1 MHAAVF
7 VDFENLFLS
16 LKNRE
21 ELSGLRIRELS
32 LGILDHLK
40 ERLSQ
45 DKAPMVLGR
54 SYAAFDTYPGM
65 EVAHDL
71 ALMGFD
77 PQYVLVGH
85 AGKNSADVQ
94 LACDVCRVLYR
105 RPDID
110 AIVIVSG
117 DRDFIPI
124 ARQVLEENR
133 ELRVVAIPDSTSG
146 DLRMRVGKD
155 RFWNALDL
163 IDVDR
168 SSRGGVASAAGS
180 GGDAEQPAADPAG
193 GSGGGAED
201 SHKAAIVGHIPVT
214 WRTDELPKDDHIAE
228 RLQECVELILRSQAR
243 HGSSEVW
250 LSPFLKGPMSQHFSG
265 LVHPERRALINE
277 LRLRGAIQI
286 EERENQYADHPYSV
300 IVLDPA
306 NPLVRTA
313 ADRVKQNDDPNWC
326 IASYHVSLSSAAR
339 SRSAAL
345 LARRSRSATSSS
357 LATAL
362 SRTRRSCSSSSA
374 RSASRP
380 RTAAP
385 NSVASATRSAG
396 TPRSTT
402 VTRRSPRAA
411 APSRPTPDAT
421 ASSLASRTG
430 R

>member
-21 ELSGLRIRELS
+21 ELGGQRIRDLC
-32 LGILDHLK
+32 LGILEHLK
-40 ERLSQ
+40 ARLHA

-77 PQYVLVGH
+77 PQYVLTGH
-85 AGKNSADVQ
+85 GGKNSADVQ

-146 DLRMRVGKD
+146 DLRMRVGGD

-163 IDVDR
+163 IPLDHRHGNGSVPAAAA
-168 SSRGGVASAAGS
+168 GNGSAA
-180 GGDAEQPAADPAG
+180 APAAGANGAG
-193 GSGGGAED
+193 GAADEPRLAGDLGPPLDGARND
-201 SHKAAIVGHIPVT
+201 RLRQGRAAIVGHIPVT
-214 WRTDELPKDDHIAE
+214 WRTEDGLPADGQQTE
-228 RLQECVELILRSQAR
+228 RLQQCLDLILRSQVR
-243 HGSSEVW
+243 HGSAEVW

-265 LVHPERRALINE
+265 LVHPERRALVNE
-277 LRLRGAIQI
+277 LRQRGAIRI
-286 EERENQYADHPYSV
+286 EERANQYADHPYSV
-300 IVLDPA
+300 IVLEESHA
-306 NPLVRTA
+306 MV
-313 ADRVKQNDDPNWC
+313 V
-326 IASYHVSLSSAAR
+326 AAR
-339 SRSAAL
+339 DR
-345 LARRSRSATSSS
+345 ARRREE
-357 LATAL
+357 
-362 SRTRRSCSSSSA
+362 
-374 RSASRP
+374 
-380 RTAAP
+380 
-385 NSVASATRSAG
+385 VK
-396 TPRSTT
+396 
-402 VTRRSPRAA
+402 
-411 APSRPTPDAT
+411 
-421 ASSLASRTG
+421 
-430 R
+430 

>member
-32 LGILDHLK
+32 LGILEQLK
-40 ERLSQ
+40 ARLNK
-45 DKAPMVLGR
+45 DKAPMVIGR

-146 DLRMRVGKD
+146 DLRMRVGGD

-163 IDVDR
+163 IDVDK
-168 SSRGGVASAAGS
+168 SEPQLPSVGSAEGVAAATEAAEVVIP
-180 GGDAEQPAADPAG
+180 DA
-193 GSGGGAED
+193 AERNLED
-201 SHKAAIVGHIPVT
+201 IPEDHKAAIVGHIPVT
-214 WRTDELPKDDHIAE
+214 WRTDELPEDSRVTE
-228 RLQECVELILRSQAR
+228 RLGQCIELILRAQVR

-250 LSPFLKGPMSQHFSG
+250 LSPFLKGPMSHHFSG

-277 LRLRGAIQI
+277 LRHRGVIQI

-300 IVLDPA
+300 IVLDSTH
-306 NPLVRTA
+306 PL
-313 ADRVKQNDDPNWC
+313 
-326 IASYHVSLSSAAR
+326 
-339 SRSAAL
+339 
-345 LARRSRSATSSS
+345 
-357 LATAL
+357 
-362 SRTRRSCSSSSA
+362 
-374 RSASRP
+374 
-380 RTAAP
+380 
-385 NSVASATRSAG
+385 VASAAE
-396 TPRSTT
+396 
-402 VTRRSPRAA
+402 RAKEQDET
-411 APSRPTPDAT
+411 S
-421 ASSLASRTG
+421 
-430 R
+430 

>member
-16 LKNRE
+16 LKGRE

-32 LGILDHLK
+32 LGILEQLKQRLHL
-40 ERLSQ
+40 

-85 AGKNSADVQ
+85 AGKNSADIQ

-146 DLRMRVGKD
+146 DLRMRVGAD

-163 IDVDR
+163 IQVEEGP
-168 SSRGGVASAAGS
+168 SKSLSEKGLGVSPGEPSAAS
-180 GGDAEQPAADPAG
+180 SADMSAEE
-193 GSGGGAED
+193 SEED
-201 SHKAAIVGHIPVT
+201 HSASIVGHIPVT
-214 WRTDELPKDDHIAE
+214 WHVDEQPDGSDVGE
-228 RLQECVELILRSQAR
+228 RLDQCVDLILRAQVR

-250 LSPFLKGPMSQHFSG
+250 LSPFLKGPMSHHFSG

-277 LRLRGAIQI
+277 LRHRGVIQI

-300 IVLDPA
+300 IVLDQAHPMVTVA
-306 NPLVRTA
+306 
-313 ADRVKQNDDPNWC
+313 
-326 IASYHVSLSSAAR
+326 AAR
-339 SRSAAL
+339 AQKQDESH
-345 LARRSRSATSSS
+345 
-357 LATAL
+357 
-362 SRTRRSCSSSSA
+362 
-374 RSASRP
+374 
-380 RTAAP
+380 
-385 NSVASATRSAG
+385 
-396 TPRSTT
+396 
-402 VTRRSPRAA
+402 
-411 APSRPTPDAT
+411 
-421 ASSLASRTG
+421 
-430 R
+430 

>member
-21 ELSGLRIRELS
+21 ELTGQRIRDLC
-32 LGILDHLK
+32 LGILEHLK
-40 ERLSQ
+40 ARLHA

-77 PQYVLVGH
+77 PQYVLTGH

-110 AIVIVSG
+110 AVVIVSG

-146 DLRMRVGKD
+146 DLRMRVGAE
-155 RFWNALDL
+155 RFWNALEL
-163 IDVDR
+163 IGVDPR
-168 SSRGGVASAAGS
+168 PLVKPLLGRQPLPDGAAPPVDGGANGNGTAQPAPFAAGAGS
-180 GGDAEQPAADPAG
+180 GGNGSAAHGDGAAAGAATGIGASGNGAG
-193 GSGGGAED
+193 GNGAGGNGAGGNGAGGNGHGPGGVFGHGVAAAGAPVDEIGRFER
-201 SHKAAIVGHIPVT
+201 SARGRAAIVGHIPVT
-214 WRTDELPKDDHIAE
+214 WRTGEELPHDAELTE
-228 RLQECVELILRSQAR
+228 RLQQCIDLILRAQVR
-243 HGSSEVW
+243 HGSPEVW

-265 LVHPERRALINE
+265 LVHPERRALVNE
-277 LRLRGAIQI
+277 LRHRGVIRI

-300 IVLDPA
+300 IVLDGGHA
-306 NPLVRTA
+306 MVL
-313 ADRVKQNDDPNWC
+313 
-326 IASYHVSLSSAAR
+326 
-339 SRSAAL
+339 AAL
-345 LARRSRSATSSS
+345 E
-357 LATAL
+357 
-362 SRTRRSCSSSSA
+362 
-374 RSASRP
+374 
-380 RTAAP
+380 
-385 NSVASATRSAG
+385 
-396 TPRSTT
+396 
-402 VTRRSPRAA
+402 RAKK
-411 APSRPTPDAT
+411 REEVK
-421 ASSLASRTG
+421 
-430 R
+430 

>member
-21 ELSGLRIRELS
+21 ELNGQRIREMCV
-32 LGILDHLK
+32 GILEHLK
-40 ERLSQ
+40 ARLQ
-45 DKAPMVLGR
+45 ADKAPMVLGR

-77 PQYVLVGH
+77 PQYVLTGH

-146 DLRMRVGKD
+146 DLRMRVGAE

-163 IDVDR
+163 IGAELRTQKRVEPAPVAEVPPAVD
-168 SSRGGVASAAGS
+168 GGAVVAAPVTVGS
-180 GGDAEQPAADPAG
+180 GAVATNGNGAAHVDEGRPTDDARLL
-193 GSGGGAED
+193 AERAR
-201 SHKAAIVGHIPVT
+201 SRAAIVGHIPVT
-214 WRTDELPKDDHIAE
+214 WRTAEELPHDGELND
-228 RLQECVELILRSQAR
+228 RLHQCIDLILRSQVR
-243 HGSSEVW
+243 HGSTEVW

-265 LVHPERRALINE
+265 LVHPERRALVNE
-277 LRLRGAIQI
+277 LRHRGVIRI

-300 IVLDPA
+300 IVLDQAHPM
-306 NPLVRTA
+306 VVA
-313 ADRVKQNDDPNWC
+313 AVE
-326 IASYHVSLSSAAR
+326 
-339 SRSAAL
+339 
-345 LARRSRSATSSS
+345 
-357 LATAL
+357 
-362 SRTRRSCSSSSA
+362 
-374 RSASRP
+374 
-380 RTAAP
+380 
-385 NSVASATRSAG
+385 
-396 TPRSTT
+396 
-402 VTRRSPRAA
+402 RAKKREEA
-411 APSRPTPDAT
+411 K
-421 ASSLASRTG
+421 
-430 R
+430 

>member
-21 ELSGLRIRELS
+21 ELTGQRIRDLCLS
-32 LGILDHLK
+32 ILEHLK
-40 ERLSQ
+40 ARLRA
-45 DKAPMVLGR
+45 DNAPMVLGR

-146 DLRMRVGKD
+146 DLRMRVGGD
-155 RFWNALDL
+155 RFWNALEL
-163 IDVDR
+163 IGDGQLEGRAAAQAAAIGALPGATDDEPHRVE
-168 SSRGGVASAAGS
+168 VARNGKNAAAG
-180 GGDAEQPAADPAG
+180 EAAVAHEVAK
-193 GSGGGAED
+193 SR
-201 SHKAAIVGHIPVT
+201 AAIVGHIPVT
-214 WRTDELPKDDHIAE
+214 WRTAEGLPADEGLQD
-228 RLQECVELILRSQAR
+228 RLLQCIELVLRAQVR

-265 LVHPERRALINE
+265 LVHPERRALVNE
-277 LRLRGAIQI
+277 LRQRGVIRI

-300 IVLDPA
+300 IVLDNTHPMVQA
-306 NPLVRTA
+306 VV
-313 ADRVKQNDDPNWC
+313 DRM
-326 IASYHVSLSSAAR
+326 
-339 SRSAAL
+339 
-345 LARRSRSATSSS
+345 RRREESK
-357 LATAL
+357 
-362 SRTRRSCSSSSA
+362 
-374 RSASRP
+374 
-380 RTAAP
+380 
-385 NSVASATRSAG
+385 
-396 TPRSTT
+396 
-402 VTRRSPRAA
+402 
-411 APSRPTPDAT
+411 
-421 ASSLASRTG
+421 
-430 R
+430 

>member
-21 ELSGLRIRELS
+21 ELTGQRIRDLCLS
-32 LGILDHLK
+32 ILEHLK
-40 ERLSQ
+40 ERLHG

-77 PQYVLVGH
+77 PQYVLTGH

-146 DLRMRVGKD
+146 DLRMRVGAE

-163 IDVDR
+163 IGPEL
-168 SSRGGVASAAGS
+168 RGPRRTTEPAPA
-180 GGDAEQPAADPAG
+180 PAADAAGGTASGAAAAANGNGSNGNGHGG
-193 GSGGGAED
+193 GSGHAVVDEAKPGPARPR
-201 SHKAAIVGHIPVT
+201 AAIVGHIPVT
-214 WRTDELPKDDHIAE
+214 WRTGGDDGGVAGDELAT
-228 RLQECVELILRSQAR
+228 RLAQCIDLILRAQAR
-243 HGSSEVW
+243 HGSPEVW
-250 LSPFLKGPMSQHFSG
+250 LSPFLKGAMSQHFSG

-277 LRLRGAIQI
+277 LRNRGVIRI

-300 IVLDPA
+300 IVLDMAHPM
-306 NPLVRTA
+306 VTA
-313 ADRVKQNDDPNWC
+313 AVERNKKREE
-326 IASYHVSLSSAAR
+326 AK
-339 SRSAAL
+339 
-345 LARRSRSATSSS
+345 
-357 LATAL
+357 
-362 SRTRRSCSSSSA
+362 
-374 RSASRP
+374 
-380 RTAAP
+380 
-385 NSVASATRSAG
+385 
-396 TPRSTT
+396 
-402 VTRRSPRAA
+402 
-411 APSRPTPDAT
+411 
-421 ASSLASRTG
+421 
-430 R
+430 

>member
-32 LGILDHLK
+32 LGILEQLK
-40 ERLSQ
+40 QRLHR

-146 DLRMRVGKD
+146 DLRMRVGAD

-163 IDVDR
+163 IDKGQ
-168 SSRGGVASAAGS
+168 RG
-180 GGDAEQPAADPAG
+180 AEPSPLPAANGAADAPAAVAPEVPAG
-193 GSGGGAED
+193 PAEAAAVAD
-201 SHKAAIVGHIPVT
+201 EVPARAAIVGHIPVT
-214 WRTDELPKDDHIAE
+214 WRTDELPRDADIDE
-228 RLQECVELILRSQAR
+228 RLQQCVDLIQRAQVR

-277 LRLRGAIQI
+277 LRHRGVIRI

-300 IVLDPA
+300 IVLDENHPM
-306 NPLVRTA
+306 VREA
-313 ADRVKQNDDPNWC
+313 ADR
-326 IASYHVSLSSAAR
+326 A
-339 SRSAAL
+339 
-345 LARRSRSATSSS
+345 
-357 LATAL
+357 
-362 SRTRRSCSSSSA
+362 SA
-374 RSASRP
+374 REE
-380 RTAAP
+380 
-385 NSVASATRSAG
+385 VQ
-396 TPRSTT
+396 
-402 VTRRSPRAA
+402 
-411 APSRPTPDAT
+411 
-421 ASSLASRTG
+421 
-430 R
+430 

>member
-21 ELSGLRIRELS
+21 ELTGQRIRDLC
-32 LGILDHLK
+32 LGILEHLK
-40 ERLSQ
+40 ARLHA

-77 PQYVLVGH
+77 PQYVLTGH

-146 DLRMRVGKD
+146 DLRMRVGGE
-155 RFWNALDL
+155 RFWNALEL
-163 IDVDR
+163 I
-168 SSRGGVASAAGS
+168 GGTSEARAGGKPTPAIAAPVAAGPVATNGANGANAANAAAAVAGAQAEIEAPQAAAGS
-180 GGDAEQPAADPAG
+180 GNGNG
-193 GSGGGAED
+193 GR
-201 SHKAAIVGHIPVT
+201 HRAAIVGHIPVT
-214 WRTDELPKDDHIAE
+214 WRTADELPQDVEVND
-228 RLQECVELILRSQAR
+228 RLQQCIDLILRSQVR
-243 HGSSEVW
+243 HGSAEVW

-265 LVHPERRALINE
+265 LVHPERRALVNE
-277 LRLRGAIQI
+277 LRHRGVIRI
-286 EERENQYADHPYSV
+286 EERANQYADHPYSV
-300 IVLDPA
+300 IVLDDGHPM
-306 NPLVRTA
+306 V
-313 ADRVKQNDDPNWC
+313 
-326 IASYHVSLSSAAR
+326 
-339 SRSAAL
+339 
-345 LARRSRSATSSS
+345 
-357 LATAL
+357 
-362 SRTRRSCSSSSA
+362 
-374 RSASRP
+374 
-380 RTAAP
+380 
-385 NSVASATRSAG
+385 
-396 TPRSTT
+396 
-402 VTRRSPRAA
+402 AA
-411 APSRPTPDAT
+411 AHERAKRREESK
-421 ASSLASRTG
+421 
-430 R
+430 

>member
-21 ELSGLRIRELS
+21 ELNGQRIREMC
-32 LGILDHLK
+32 LGILEHLK
-40 ERLSQ
+40 ERLRV

-146 DLRMRVGKD
+146 DLRMRVGGE

-163 IDVDR
+163 IGAELREAKRPNEPSVVAVTTAAPAAADV
-168 SSRGGVASAAGS
+168 VPATAGS
-180 GGDAEQPAADPAG
+180 ATEDGKVLAERAAR
-193 GSGGGAED
+193 SR
-201 SHKAAIVGHIPVT
+201 AAIVGHIPVT
-214 WRTDELPKDDHIAE
+214 WRTAE
-228 RLQECVELILRSQAR
+228 EAPQESEINSRLAQCVDLVLRAQAR
-243 HGSSEVW
+243 HGSAEVW
-250 LSPFLKGPMSQHFSG
+250 LSPFLKGAMSQHFSG
-265 LVHPERRALINE
+265 LVHPERRALVNE
-277 LRLRGAIQI
+277 LRHRGVIRI

-300 IVLDPA
+300 IVLDPTH
-306 NPLVRTA
+306 PMVTA
-313 ADRVKQNDDPNWC
+313 AVE
-326 IASYHVSLSSAAR
+326 
-339 SRSAAL
+339 
-345 LARRSRSATSSS
+345 
-357 LATAL
+357 
-362 SRTRRSCSSSSA
+362 
-374 RSASRP
+374 
-380 RTAAP
+380 
-385 NSVASATRSAG
+385 
-396 TPRSTT
+396 
-402 VTRRSPRAA
+402 RAKKREEA
-411 APSRPTPDAT
+411 K
-421 ASSLASRTG
+421 
-430 R
+430 

>member
-40 ERLSQ
+40 ARLGQ
-45 DKAPMVLGR
+45 DKTPMVIGR
-54 SYAAFDTYPGM
+54 SYAAFDTYPGL

-117 DRDFIPI
+117 DRDFIPV

-146 DLRMRVGKD
+146 DLRMRVGED

-163 IDVDR
+163 IDAD
-168 SSRGGVASAAGS
+168 ASAKAGAS
-180 GGDAEQPAADPAG
+180 TGSAGARCDAAPANGAG
-193 GSGGGAED
+193 EGGADEVSEAP

-214 WRTDELPKDDHIAE
+214 WRTDDLPQDDHVPE
-228 RLQECVELILRSQAR
+228 RLEQCVALLLRAQAR
-243 HGSSEVW
+243 HGSSEIW

-277 LRLRGAIQI
+277 LRLRGVIQI

-300 IVLDPA
+300 IVLDPGH
-306 NPLVRTA
+306 PLVRAA
-313 ADRVKQNDDPNWC
+313 ADRAKATEDPN
-326 IASYHVSLSSAAR
+326 
-339 SRSAAL
+339 
-345 LARRSRSATSSS
+345 
-357 LATAL
+357 
-362 SRTRRSCSSSSA
+362 
-374 RSASRP
+374 
-380 RTAAP
+380 
-385 NSVASATRSAG
+385 
-396 TPRSTT
+396 
-402 VTRRSPRAA
+402 
-411 APSRPTPDAT
+411 
-421 ASSLASRTG
+421 
-430 R
+430 

>member
-16 LKNRE
+16 LKGRE

-32 LGILDHLK
+32 LGILEQLK
-40 ERLSQ
+40 ERLHK

-146 DLRMRVGKD
+146 DLRMRVGAD

-163 IDVDR
+163 IDVDKT
-168 SSRGGVASAAGS
+168 
-180 GGDAEQPAADPAG
+180 EPKLPAPPAPPKEAPAD
-193 GSGGGAED
+193 GAEAPAQEGPPPGATEED
-201 SHKAAIVGHIPVT
+201 DDHKAAIVGHIPVT
-214 WRTDELPKDDHIAE
+214 WRTDELPHDSHVTE
-228 RLQECVELILRSQAR
+228 RLNQCVELILRAQVR

-250 LSPFLKGPMSQHFSG
+250 LSPFLKGPMSHHFSG

-277 LRLRGAIQI
+277 LRHRGVIQI

-300 IVLDPA
+300 IVVDQAHPM
-306 NPLVRTA
+306 VT
-313 ADRVKQNDDPNWC
+313 
-326 IASYHVSLSSAAR
+326 SAAE
-339 SRSAAL
+339 
-345 LARRSRSATSSS
+345 
-357 LATAL
+357 
-362 SRTRRSCSSSSA
+362 
-374 RSASRP
+374 
-380 RTAAP
+380 
-385 NSVASATRSAG
+385 
-396 TPRSTT
+396 
-402 VTRRSPRAA
+402 RAKKQD
-411 APSRPTPDAT
+411 DAN
-421 ASSLASRTG
+421 
-430 R
+430 

>member
-21 ELSGLRIRELS
+21 ELTGQRIRDLCLS
-32 LGILDHLK
+32 ILEHLK
-40 ERLSQ
+40 ERLHA

-77 PQYVLVGH
+77 PQYVLTGH

-146 DLRMRVGKD
+146 DLRMRVGGE
-155 RFWNALDL
+155 RFWNALEL
-163 IDVDR
+163 IGPEL
-168 SSRGGVASAAGS
+168 RGPRRTAETPSA
-180 GGDAEQPAADPAG
+180 PAADAAAPATAPASNG
-193 GSGGGAED
+193 NGNGAAHANGHGHASGEETKPGVARPR
-201 SHKAAIVGHIPVT
+201 AAIVGHIPVT
-214 WRTDELPKDDHIAE
+214 WRTGDEGAPGGDELAA
-228 RLQECVELILRSQAR
+228 RLAQCIDLILRAQAR
-243 HGSSEVW
+243 HGSPEVW
-250 LSPFLKGPMSQHFSG
+250 LSPFLKGAMSQHFSG

-277 LRLRGAIQI
+277 LRNRGVIRI
-286 EERENQYADHPYSV
+286 EERENHYADHPYSV
-300 IVLDPA
+300 LVLDMAHPM
-306 NPLVRTA
+306 VVA
-313 ADRVKQNDDPNWC
+313 AVE
-326 IASYHVSLSSAAR
+326 
-339 SRSAAL
+339 
-345 LARRSRSATSSS
+345 
-357 LATAL
+357 
-362 SRTRRSCSSSSA
+362 
-374 RSASRP
+374 
-380 RTAAP
+380 
-385 NSVASATRSAG
+385 
-396 TPRSTT
+396 
-402 VTRRSPRAA
+402 RAKKREEA
-411 APSRPTPDAT
+411 K
-421 ASSLASRTG
+421 
-430 R
+430 

>member
-16 LKNRE
+16 LKGRE

-32 LGILDHLK
+32 LGILEQLK
-40 ERLSQ
+40 QRLHK

-117 DRDFIPI
+117 DRDFSPI

-146 DLRMRVGKD
+146 DLRMRVGAD

-163 IDVDR
+163 IDV
-168 SSRGGVASAAGS
+168 
-180 GGDAEQPAADPAG
+180 EKHEPKLPADPASTAVSATATEPG
-193 GSGGGAED
+193 RPGAESAGEAVD
-201 SHKAAIVGHIPVT
+201 THKASIVGHIPVT
-214 WRTDELPKDDHIAE
+214 WRTDELPQDDHVAE
-228 RLQECVELILRSQAR
+228 RLNQCVELILRAQVR
-243 HGSSEVW
+243 HGSLEVW
-250 LSPFLKGPMSQHFSG
+250 LSPFLKGPMSHHFSG

-277 LRLRGAIQI
+277 LRSRGVIQI

-300 IVLDPA
+300 IVLDQTHPMVTVAAERTKKHDEA
-306 NPLVRTA
+306 N
-313 ADRVKQNDDPNWC
+313 
-326 IASYHVSLSSAAR
+326 
-339 SRSAAL
+339 
-345 LARRSRSATSSS
+345 
-357 LATAL
+357 
-362 SRTRRSCSSSSA
+362 
-374 RSASRP
+374 
-380 RTAAP
+380 
-385 NSVASATRSAG
+385 
-396 TPRSTT
+396 
-402 VTRRSPRAA
+402 
-411 APSRPTPDAT
+411 
-421 ASSLASRTG
+421 
-430 R
+430 